1 MATRLRLG
9 LTMEIMSPRSGT
21 VAGNASVPLENLT
34 ETERGVETEIGTG
47 AKTVDTEMWTWIAKE
62 IETGTGKGKGIEIGI
77 VAMIEID
84 VVVSM
89 IGTEDTGIVLD
100 PFLVDDRMAYLDP
113 DLVQDLR
120 LVQEGNKVDLT
131 WLRQVQPLLQ
141 ELQYQVNC
149 LEWHSLCLEYS
160 QGCFLSE
167 ERSLEVFL
175 ECQLKQ

>member
-1 MATRLRLG
+1 MCLCC
-9 LTMEIMSPRSGT
+9 
-21 VAGNASVPLENLT
+21 SVPLENLT

-89 IGTEDTGIVLD
+89 TETGGIGIVLD
-100 PFLVDDRMAYLDP
+100 PLPGEDQGAYPDL

-120 LVQEGNKVDLT
+120 LVQEGNKVDST
-131 WLRQVQPLLQ
+131 WPHRVQPLFQ
-141 ELQYQVNC
+141 EL
-149 LEWHSLCLEYS
+149 H
-160 QGCFLSE
+160 
-167 ERSLEVFL
+167 
-175 ECQLKQ
+175 